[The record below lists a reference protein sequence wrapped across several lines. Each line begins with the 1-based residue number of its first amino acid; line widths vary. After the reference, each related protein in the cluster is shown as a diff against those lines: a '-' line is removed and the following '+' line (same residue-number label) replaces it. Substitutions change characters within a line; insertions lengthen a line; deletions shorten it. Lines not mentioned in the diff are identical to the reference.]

1 MKPVFRFIWGKYSP
15 ALLAFALLHAIAYAM
30 LTIPNFLAGLTTHI
44 TEALHLTL
52 GTTAGTLVKLWIL
65 CGLGLFRFFRPNR
78 YVFHFRV

>member
-1 MKPVFRFIWGKYSP
+1 MKPIFRFFRFEYSP
-15 ALLAFALLHAIAYAM
+15 AFLAFALLHTISDAM